1 MKMDFQVR
9 AISAEETRS
18 IRHVVLWPH
27 KPNVE
32 SCVIDLDTDDHTHHL
47 GAFDDQGKLVGV
59 CSLFRQNSER
69 FPEAITSDIHAV
81 RLRVMG
87 VLDEVRGQGAGAAI
101 VHYACRWVATQG
113 AEVLWCDA
121 REVAIGFY
129 RRMGFE
135 FVSNFY
141 QIEDIGPHRMMAR
154 KV

>member
-1 MKMDFQVR
+1 MKTDFHVR

-18 IRHVVLWPH
+18 VRHVVLWPH

-32 SCVIDLDTDDHTHHL
+32 SCVIDVDTDDHAHHV

-59 CSLFRQNSER
+59 CSLYRQKSER
-69 FPEAITSDIHAV
+69 FPEVISSDIHAV

-87 VLDEVRGQGAGAAI
+87 VLDEVRGKGAGAAM
-101 VHYACRWVATQG
+101 VDYACRWVASQG

-121 REVAIGFY
+121 REVAFGFY
-129 RRMGFE
+129 QRMGFE

-141 QIEDIGPHRMMAR
+141 HVEDIGPHRMMAR